1 MEVTTKEIPFK
12 RKERIFIV
20 EDEKIVAEDLR
31 YRLESQGYWVV
42 GTAAS
47 SKVALEQIKNTTP
60 DLVLMDVNIQGDLN
74 GIEVAIIMQSF
85 AEKPIPVVF
94 ITGFSESA
102 FSYLKALPDYIYI
115 NKPFTDSDL
124 FAAMLRALGK
134 TPRS

>member
-134 TPRS
+134 TARS

>member
-12 RKERIFIV
+12 RKERIFVV

>member
-12 RKERIFIV
+12 RKERIFVV

-115 NKPFTDSDL
+115 NKPFTDTDL
-124 FAAMLRALGK
+124 FAAILRALGK
-134 TPRS
+134 TSRS

>member
-12 RKERIFIV
+12 RKDRIFIV
-20 EDEKIVAEDLR
+20 EDEKIVAEDLK
-31 YRLESQGYWVV
+31 YRLESNGYWVV

-47 SKVALEQIKNTTP
+47 SHVALEQIKSMTP
-60 DLVLMDVNIQGDLN
+60 DLVLMDVNIQGELN

-115 NKPFTDSDL
+115 NKPFSEPDL
-124 FAAMLRALGK
+124 FKAVQRALRKGN
-134 TPRS
+134 P